1 MSAGSIFDSE
11 SEKRGPNFKIVAIAV
26 VALIVFCSAAVGL
39 YFYTKPIPRTSDEAR
54 AQEIRDTTV
63 MMLAQPTFS
72 GEDFR
77 QQVLGK
83 GRLVKF
89 VRSLKDAYFI
99 FPADNDDEFKQFI
112 SKYFVD

>member
-1 MSAGSIFDSE
+1 
-11 SEKRGPNFKIVAIAV
+11 
-26 VALIVFCSAAVGL
+26 
-39 YFYTKPIPRTSDEAR
+39 
-54 AQEIRDTTV
+54 

-99 FPADNDDEFKQFI
+99 FPADNDNEFQQFVG
-112 SKYFVD
+112 KYFVDRFEDRLRKKRERRGRARRV